1 MIKTNNSKETIRAIQ
16 QNLNTVLKKL
26 SEYVDF
32 RAVRNIGKAIIG
44 IINARS
50 TRISEITHKSK
61 RKCKRL
67 ITGTK
72 RNYRM
77 LTSKNWGENR

>member
-1 MIKTNNSKETIRAIQ
+1 MIKTNNSKETFQTIHANI
-16 QNLNTVLKKL
+16 NPILKEL
-26 SEYVDF
+26 SEKVDL
-32 RAVRNIGKAIIG
+32 RTVRNIGRATIG

-72 RNYRM
+72 RNYLM
-77 LTSKNWGENR
+77 FTSKTWGENR